1 MRLWEVAN
9 CPTRPSDLMGMAE
22 DGYSARDRL
31 EFDLGIVG
39 FARKFER
46 RMEET
51 KEVAAPKPS
60 RQRKIRVPLHEK
72 ETYLGWLGISEE
84 SIRAAKD
91 EALDPEVEAM
101 VDDLLSGKADWLHNP
116 GG

>member
-31 EFDLGIVG
+31 EFDMGIVG

-51 KEVAAPKPS
+51 KEVVAPKPS
-60 RQRKIRVPLHEK
+60 RIRKIRVPAHVK
-72 ETYLGWLGISEE
+72 ETFLGWLGIDASQAAPQAEE
-84 SIRAAKD
+84 
-91 EALDPEVEAM
+91 LDPEVEAM
-101 VDDLLSGKADWLHNP
+101 VDDLLTGTASWLHNP